1 MLLYFVLTYFV
12 FLSLVVNHL
21 LSSYFIL
28 SYLVLCRLQMM
39 EWASSVYHAISIA
52 NGGAYVLQ
60 YERDRVAAEEE
71 VMLFFTLIDISLSLI
86 RPPKMLIPKY

>member
-1 MLLYFVLTYFV
+1 MLNILLCFALFSSTSFCL
-12 FLSLVVNHL
+12 FGSCRKSSSLL
-21 LSSYFIL
+21 LL
-28 SYLVLCRLQMM
+28 YLVLNCLQMM

-71 VMLFFTLIDISLSLI
+71 VMLFFTLIDISLS
-86 RPPKMLIPKY
+86 

>member
-1 MLLYFVLTYFV
+1 
-12 FLSLVVNHL
+12 
-21 LSSYFIL
+21 
-28 SYLVLCRLQMM
+28 MM

-86 RPPKMLIPKY
+86 RPPKMLIPKYWGENVNELPVFLELWRRFH